1 MIVKNAYVLP
11 LNDMSIVSINDPL
24 ANLESQKELQLY
36 TAVHEQYDCF

>member
-11 LNDMSIVSINDPL
+11 LNDMSIVSIYDPL

-36 TAVHEQYDCF
+36 TAVHEQYGCF

>member
-1 MIVKNAYVLP
+1 MIVNAYVFP

-36 TAVHEQYDCF
+36 VTAVHEQY